1 MKPRALIPVAA
12 MLFAAAT
19 FTPQSQAQAQNTN
32 IWNFNYTGSIVDWT
46 VPSTGIYD
54 ITAYGA
60 QGGVLS
66 GFTSGGKGAQISGSF
81 TLTEGEVLSIL
92 VGGLGQSGG
101 GQNMGGGGGSFV
113 VNSSTNPLVVA
124 GGGGGRGLRVGVT
137 PTINASTNTWGHNG
151 ESNVPGIPGFSFPPD
166 LIGSGGT
173 NGNGGT
179 IGEDSPQNGGAGGGG
194 FYTDGGTHL
203 VTTSGTD
210 KGQVNVA
217 GGSSYISGGA
227 GGSGGFG
234 YIATERGLTP
244 VNGGDGGFG
253 GGGQAGSGGGGGG
266 GYSGG
271 GGGAYGALGYG
282 FGAWF
287 FGLAGGGG
295 GSFLEDSASNA
306 VMTIGRKG
314 NGLVSIAQ
322 VAATLLVGNNSSD
335 QSITISSGT
344 NDYYDIVIG
353 SNAGDTNNSISV
365 VNGGTVVDA
374 ANNILVGQNGSDNT
388 MSVSNGASV
397 VNLGSSVIGLNATA
411 SDNSLLVTGAGS
423 TWSSGTALLIGSS
436 GSGNNLT
443 VEAGAGVVSEG
454 SGVALGYN
462 VGSSGNSL
470 LIDGVGSSLADS
482 DDFVVGFSGSGNEV
496 VISNGGN
503 LTNGQ
508 HIYGGVIGLNSGAIN
523 NSVLVTGNGSAWNN
537 GGDLSVGWSDSG
549 NTLTVSNGG
558 AVTSSQINYGGVIG
572 FNAASSNNNIV
583 VTGTGSSWIN
593 SGDLLV
599 GVSGSGNNMTI
610 SAGGN
615 VSSGQV
621 DYGGVIGFNASSLSN
636 SVLVTGNGSA
646 WNNSGNLTIGD
657 AGEGTLTIAN
667 GGSVSANS
675 ITIASQVGST
685 GTLNFGSLGGS
696 DTAGSL
702 IGPGISFG
710 SGSGT
715 INFNQVDSLI
725 GSGFSGNGS
734 LNQLGT
740 GTTTLS
746 GNNTYTGTTT
756 VNSGTLVVYD
766 KSFQG
771 TSSLMLNGG
780 TMILA
785 GSGSSWNTGANT
797 LIVGNNSPG
806 VSLVVSNG
814 ASLTSGSGILGQDS
828 GASNNSILVTGAGS
842 TWTNESSLYVGD
854 RSSGNSVKVSAGA
867 TVSVFALQIGNYAS
881 GNSLEVSDGG
891 QLVTGGDGF
900 GSCIIGLATGSSN
913 NSVLVTGSGSSW
925 NNNNTMNIGYYG
937 SGAVTVANGGSMT
950 AGYLSISGYG
960 GSGALNIG
968 RLGSD
973 DTAGTFSAW
982 SLALRTG
989 GVINFNQSDSTT
1001 FSTVISGTGSVN
1013 QLGSGTTILTGN
1025 NNAYNG
1031 TTTVN
1036 AGTLLANN
1044 TEGSAV
1050 GSSAVTVNSGGTL
1063 GGNGTIGG
1071 ATTIASGGNL
1081 APGSSGADALSF
1093 SAGLTLESGSTTSFL
1108 INATGDFTSINILGN
1123 NINFGGE
1130 LIFNIA
1136 SYTPTV
1142 GDSFTLFNMTG
1153 GATQSGGFSSVSAG
1167 SLFFTESEGIWS
1179 ASYGDY
1185 AYQFSQSTGQ
1195 LSVEA
1200 SQAVPEPSQVAAS
1213 LLLVAGIVGFVIV
1226 RRRKALAA

>member
-1 MKPRALIPVAA
+1 MPLTHDNPIAVKKTILHPVLALAGC
-12 MLFAAAT
+12 FAA
-19 FTPQSQAQAQNTN
+19 FNGTPTLQAQTTN
-32 IWNFNYTGSIVDWT
+32 IWNFNFSGSIVQWT

-60 QGGVLS
+60 QGGILS
-66 GFTSGGKGAQISGSF
+66 GFYSGGKGAHISGSF
-81 TLTEGEVLSIL
+81 TLTGGEVLSIL

-101 GQNMGGGGGSFV
+101 SQNMGGGGGSFV

-124 GGGGGRGLRVGVT
+124 GGGAGYGASTGV
-137 PTINASTNTWGHNG
+137 PSTINASTNTWGNDASYDG
-151 ESNVPGIPGFSFPPD
+151 PN
-166 LIGSGGT
+166 LQGSGGT

-179 IGEDSPQNGGAGGGG
+179 IGSNSEESGGGGGGG

-203 VTTSGTD
+203 VT
-210 KGQVNVA
+210 KGPGHLYDVTNVA
-217 GGSSYISGGA
+217 GGSSYINGGA
-227 GGSGGFG
+227 GGSGGKGDGFPANSTS
-234 YIATERGLTP
+234 AT
-244 VNGGDGGFG
+244 DGGFG
-253 GGGQAGSGGGGGG
+253 GGGQAGTGGGGGG

-271 GGGAYGALGYG
+271 GGGWGVNGAMGG
-282 FGAWF
+282 P
-287 FGLAGGGG
+287 GGGG
-295 GSFLEDSASNA
+295 GSFLAASASNA
-306 VMTIGRKG
+306 VMTIGRTG
-314 NGLVSIAQ
+314 NGLVSIS
-322 VAATLLVGNNSSD
+322 AAAVSLVVGNNSSN

-344 NDYYDIVIG
+344 NNYYNIFIG
-353 SNAGDTNNSISV
+353 GNAGDTNNSISV

-388 MSVSNGASV
+388 MTVSSGASV

-443 VEAGAGVVSEG
+443 VEAGAGVVSG
-454 SGVALGYN
+454 GAGLALGYN

-470 LIDGVGSSLADS
+470 LVDGAGSTLADS
-482 DDFVVGFSGSGNEV
+482 ADFVVGFSGSGNAV
-496 VISNGGN
+496 VISSGGN

-537 GGDLSVGWSDSG
+537 GGDLLVGWGDSG
-549 NTLTVSNGG
+549 NTLTISNGG
-558 AVTSSQINYGGVIG
+558 AVTSSQVNYGGAIGFEAGSTGNNIVVTGSGSSWTNGGDLLVGVSGSGNNMTISAGGNVSSGQVDYGGVIG

-583 VTGTGSSWIN
+583 VTGTGSSWSN

-621 DYGGVIGFNASSLSN
+621 DYGGVIGFDASSLNN
-636 SVLVTGNGSA
+636 SVLVTGTGST
-646 WNNSGNLTIGD
+646 WSNSGNLTIGD

-667 GGSVSANS
+667 GGSVSANAV
-675 ITIASQVGST
+675 IIASQAGSS

-696 DTAGSL
+696 DTAGNFL
-702 IGPGISFG
+702 PPAISFG

-715 INFNQVDSLI
+715 INFNQTDTVAAT
-725 GSGFSGNGS
+725 GFSGNGS
-734 LNQLGT
+734 LNQLGSGT
-740 GTTTLS
+740 TILTGTNTYSGTTTI
-746 GNNTYTGTTT
+746 NR
-756 VNSGTLVVYD
+756 GTLVVYD

-814 ASLTSGSGILGQDS
+814 ASLTSDSGILGQDS

-842 TWTNESSLYVGD
+842 TWTNGSYLYVGD

-867 TVSVFALQIGNYAS
+867 TVSVFALQIGNYGS

-891 QLVTGGDGF
+891 QLLTGGNGS
-900 GSCIIGLATGSSN
+900 GSCIIGSATGSSN

-925 NNNNTMNIGYYG
+925 NNSSTMNIGQYG

-950 AGYLSISGYG
+950 AGYLSISGHG

-968 RLGSD
+968 RLGSN

-982 SLALRTG
+982 SLALGTG

-1001 FSTVISGTGSVN
+1001 FSTVISGNGSVN
-1013 QLGSGTTILTGN
+1013 QLGSGTTTLTGN
-1025 NNAYNG
+1025 NNYSGA
-1031 TTTVN
+1031 TTVASGALLVDGEISLSDVSVLN
-1036 AGTLLANN
+1036 GAAIGGT
-1044 TEGSAV
+1044 
-1050 GSSAVTVNSGGTL
+1050 GTL
-1063 GGNGTIGG
+1063 GGSLSMAAGAQFVFSLSGALTVNGASVTFGDFGIDDLVGLDSNVANG
-1071 ATTIASGGNL
+1071 AYTLITGTAAINFSNVANLGAQNAVGISGGKQ
-1081 APGSSGADALSF
+1081 AYF
-1093 SAGLTLESGSTTSFL
+1093 SE
-1108 INATGDFTSINILGN
+1108 
-1123 NINFGGE
+1123 
-1130 LIFNIA
+1130 
-1136 SYTPTV
+1136 
-1142 GDSFTLFNMTG
+1142 
-1153 GATQSGGFSSVSAG
+1153 G
-1167 SLFFTESEGIWS
+1167 SLVVNVI
-1179 ASYGDY
+1179 
-1185 AYQFSQSTGQ
+1185 
-1195 LSVEA
+1195 
-1200 SQAVPEPSQVAAS
+1200 PEPSTYALLGLGAVAM
-1213 LLLVAGIVGFVIV
+1213 LVAL
-1226 RRRKALAA
+1226 RRRRLL